1 MMKSKKI
8 AKFAQ
13 RLFVTMAIAG
23 VVCGSSM
30 TANATELSED
40 VVPGSETVE
49 EVAVEAVS
57 ELEEAI
63 VEETLETT
71 EAIGGVWQ
79 ENISWSIS
87 GGVLTIENYN
97 DGFFYYGGG
106 IKTPESAGSD
116 YSSEQ
121 VREMVAA
128 DYPWAAYKDSITKI
142 VISNDVEGIGDVAFY
157 NMNKVEEVVLGYS
170 IEYIDDYVFGNCTS
184 LKKITLPAKFE
195 YMGLGAFYNCTALEE
210 VNGNVKL
217 GGYTF
222 YGCSSL
228 NKIVLPSNITY
239 IPEYAFYGCSGLEE
253 ITIPEGVDYI
263 GKYAFAKC
271 TGLTSISIPEAV
283 TEMEE
288 YAFTGCTGL
297 TAIIIPDLSEEMGEY
312 AFLGCTGLK
321 EVTFKGEGDWI
332 GEYVFKDCTGITKVN
347 LPKNGCMVSNGA
359 FYNCTNLAEITGSVS
374 YLGEYAFYNCKKLT
388 NLFWTNELKY
398 IGQYACYGCSS
409 LKELNF
415 STYIYIDEYAFA
427 NCAGLNKVVFKEEID
442 GIAAYAF
449 SECNLK
455 EMWFEKEQYTLRSS
469 VYDNVLEGN
478 ASCKVYGVYD
488 SIPERIAEENNC
500 TFVPTDK
507 LPQPEMGTLS
517 SAVNGLR
524 VSWDKTDYA
533 LTYDVYRS
541 TLVGGNYTLLKK
553 GVSSTAYIDTT
564 VTPGVKYYYKVIA
577 VGELAKSEYSEASVA
592 GMYLKAPTFKKM
604 VNVVSGVH
612 VYWNAAQGAKTYSVY
627 RSTSKTSDFTLVKSG
642 LTATHYIDTTAASGK
657 TYYYKV
663 LAVNGS
669 YSTSSYV
676 EPFKPYTYVGTPD
689 ITSRINKGAGIQLGW
704 NKIVGATGY
713 AIYRKPYEGGAWA
726 RITTISGNKTFTYT
740 DTTVKDNNGT
750 IYRYT
755 VRALAGSDM
764 KTLSGCRNT
773 GRTMVRL
780 SSRTLNSAVKVSA
793 TSIKCNWTTSS
804 AVTGYEVR
812 FMVGNSVYRTYTV
825 GNYKTGVKTFTGLPS
840 GNTYKIQVRAYKKVD
855 GVGSFYSAWSTAK
868 TVSL

>member
-13 RLFVTMAIAG
+13 RLFVTMAIVG

-57 ELEEAI
+57 ELEEE
-63 VEETLETT
+63 VVKETLEAT
-71 EAIGGVWQ
+71 EAIGGTWGNL
-79 ENISWSIS
+79 EWSIAS
-87 GGVLTIENYN
+87 NVLTIDLMADEWF
-97 DGFFYYGGG
+97 GEMFE
-106 IKTPESAGSD
+106 PESAGYD
-116 YSSEQ
+116 YSNEQ
-121 VREMVAA
+121 VRAMVAA

-142 VISNDVEGIGDVAFY
+142 VIGPKVEGIAAVAFY

-170 IEYIDDYVFGNCTS
+170 VGSIREYAFGNCTS
-184 LKKITLPAKFE
+184 LKKITLPAQLGS
-195 YMGLGAFYNCTALEE
+195 MGTGAFYKCTALEE

-217 GGYTF
+217 GEYAFYGCTSLKTITLPNDYGIPTYVFYGCKSLTSITISESTGEISDYAFANCTGLTAITVPASVTWGNYIFAGCTGLKEATIKGSDYVVGDYAFKDCTSLAKVNFPTDLKCDVGSGAFYNCTSLAEITGKGGTESYAYYNCKKLTSINNLLEDEYAIGDYAF

-228 NKIVLPSNITY
+228 KKVELSNEI
-239 IPEYAFYGCSGLEE
+239 GL
-253 ITIPEGVDYI
+253 I
-263 GKYAFAKC
+263 G
-271 TGLTSISIPEAV
+271 S
-283 TEMEE
+283 
-288 YAFTGCTGL
+288 
-297 TAIIIPDLSEEMGEY
+297 
-312 AFLGCTGLK
+312 
-321 EVTFKGEGDWI
+321 
-332 GEYVFKDCTGITKVN
+332 
-347 LPKNGCMVSNGA
+347 
-359 FYNCTNLAEITGSVS
+359 
-374 YLGEYAFYNCKKLT
+374 
-388 NLFWTNELKY
+388 
-398 IGQYACYGCSS
+398 
-409 LKELNF
+409 
-415 STYIYIDEYAFA
+415 
-427 NCAGLNKVVFKEEID
+427 
-442 GIAAYAF
+442 YAF
-449 SECNLK
+449 SNCNLN
-455 EMWFEKEQYTLRSS
+455 ELRLDQVDYFRYYDSS
-469 VYDNVLEGN
+469 LTGN
-478 ASCKVYGVYD
+478 SNCKVYGKLYSSAED
-488 SIPERIAEENNC
+488 IAIYNKL

-553 GVSSTAYIDTT
+553 GVSSTAYVDTT

-577 VGELAKSEYSEASVA
+577 VGELAKSELSEASVA

-764 KTLSGCRNT
+764 KTISGCRNT

-780 SSRTLNSAVKVSA
+780 SSRTLNSAVKASA